1 MTKYAY
7 SLDEERYYG
16 SFDSIE
22 SALLDAREDAEEGAC
37 VVWVG
42 EIVAASELLKKRAP
56 WRVVDSIIEAADEF
70 LVEEIGWDV
79 QVIELTGKQLNELGE
94 LITNWLCD
102 NASFNAHAII
112 NAKEYPVE

>member
-22 SALLDAREDAEEGAC
+22 AALLDAREDAEEGAC

-42 EIVAASELLKKRAP
+42 EIVDAATLLRKRAA
-56 WRVVDSIIEAADEF
+56 WKVADSSIEEADEF
-70 LVEEIGWDV
+70 LVDAIGWDD
-79 QVIELTGKQLNELGE
+79 QVIELTGKQINELGE